1 MTEQA
6 QNEKTTAHGARVGTV
21 VRRSGDKTIKVQVMT
36 LVKHPM
42 YGKYIRR
49 RSQYAVHDPAN
60 EARQGDQVEIIPCRR
75 ISKNKSWRLVRI
87 VRPAQVRE

>member
-6 QNEKTTAHGARVGTV
+6 EQAKSTAHRAKVGTV
-21 VRRSGDKTIKVQVMT
+21 VTVSGAKTIKVQVMT
-36 LVKHPM
+36 LVKHKM

-49 RSQYAVHDPAN
+49 RSHYAVHDPDNTA
-60 EARQGDQVEIIPCRR
+60 QVGDQVEIVPCRR
-75 ISKNKSWRLVRI
+75 ISKSKSWRLNRV